1 LKFNIPAIGQ
11 FTALLILNISNA
23 LFQLAVIPLLIH
35 NADNSLVGS
44 YFLVLSFGVLASIF
58 INFGTGQ
65 TAVIE
70 VRQANENKL
79 AYAQIAVNTISLRFW
94 ALLVAL
100 MVCGT
105 LPFIVHNGWMY
116 LCAIPLL
123 FSELINPQYFLIATY
138 NVKQYSVLNAMMRI
152 IVFVGI
158 YIFRTHEHIVAIA
171 LTFSGLGVFL
181 LHLKYINQAFFIK
194 NIFSLWPSFTK
205 TKNLIK
211 AQALVL
217 GNGLTVHLQQ
227 SLFLFA
233 LPNFVTPLFLS
244 AYGLID
250 KLISSGRMLVNAYS
264 AAVMPHA
271 AGKHLEGKDNW
282 LQLKR
287 QQNKILTILCLMAAA
302 VLYFFPEQIL
312 AILLWGK
319 KSATEDFFNQATALL
334 KLIAPVPLL
343 IALNVLNV
351 TELILEK
358 KYFAYFIAGLLVLFV
373 AILFVVFMYLG
384 LPIKVA
390 GYYPIIIEGSCLL
403 IYFLILKGLRNAKN

>member
-1 LKFNIPAIGQ
+1 LKFNFPAFGQ
-11 FTALLILNISNA
+11 FTALLILNITNA

-35 NADNSLVGS
+35 NTNNNLVGI

-58 INFGTGQ
+58 INFGTSQ
-65 TAVIE
+65 TAVVE
-70 VRQANENKL
+70 VRQAQKTFYPQL
-79 AYAQIAVNTISLRFW
+79 AANIISLRFW

-100 MVCGT
+100 LICAS
-105 LPFIVHNGWMY
+105 LPLLIHNGWIY

-123 FSELINPQYFLIATY
+123 ISEFINPQYFLIASY
-138 NVKQYSVLNAMMRI
+138 NVKQYSFLNVLMRVA
-152 IVFVGI
+152 VFVGI
-158 YIFRTHEHIVAIA
+158 YLLRAQPNLVAIA
-171 LTFSGLGVFL
+171 LTISGLGVLL
-181 LHLKYINQAFFIK
+181 LHLKYLQQAFFIK
-194 NIFSLWPSFTK
+194 QLFSLWPSYQK
-205 TKNLIK
+205 TFKLMK

-233 LPNFVTPLFLS
+233 LPGFVTPVFLS

-271 AGKHLEGKDNW
+271 AGTHQLGKDHW
-282 LQLKR
+282 IKLKK
-287 QQNKILTILCLMAAA
+287 QQNRILTLLCLLAAA

-312 AILLWGK
+312 SILLWGK
-319 KSATEDFFNQATALL
+319 KTANQEFFSLATSLL

-358 KYFAYFIAGLLVLFV
+358 KYFAYFIAGLLVLLV

-384 LPIKVA
+384 LPINVA

-403 IYFLILKGLRNAKN
+403 IYFLILKGLNNAKNE

>member
-1 LKFNIPAIGQ
+1 MKFNFPAIGQ
-11 FTALLILNISNA
+11 FTALLILNITNA

-35 NADNSLVGS
+35 NTDNNLVGT

-58 INFGTGQ
+58 INFGTSQ
-65 TAVIE
+65 TAVVEI
-70 VRQANENKL
+70 RKANDQQQ
-79 AYAQIAVNTISLRFW
+79 YPQIAANIFSLRCW
-94 ALLVAL
+94 ALFIAISI
-100 MVCGT
+100 CIA
-105 LPFIVHNGWMY
+105 LPFLITNGWIY

-123 FSELINPQYFLIATY
+123 ISELINPQYFLIATY
-138 NVKQYSVLNAMMRI
+138 QVKQYSLLNVVMRVA
-152 IVFVGI
+152 VFISI
-158 YIFRTHEHIVAIA
+158 YLLRSHPQLVAIA
-171 LTFSGLGVFL
+171 LTLSGTGVL
-181 LHLKYINQAFFIK
+181 VLHLIYINQAFFVK
-194 NIFSLWPSFTK
+194 RIFSFWPNFQK
-205 TKNLIK
+205 TKQLIQ

-233 LPNFVTPLFLS
+233 LPNFVTPVFLS

-271 AGKHLEGKDNW
+271 AGTHQQGKENW
-282 LQLKR
+282 ERLKK
-287 QQNKILTILCLMAAA
+287 QQNKILTVLCLLAAA

-312 AILLWGK
+312 SVLLWGK
-319 KSATEDFFNQATALL
+319 KTANADFFNQATILL

-358 KYFAYFIAGLLVLFV
+358 KYLAYFIAGLLVLLV

-384 LPIKVA
+384 LPLKVA

-403 IYFLILKGLRNAKN
+403 IYFLIIKGLKNAKN

>member
-1 LKFNIPAIGQ
+1 MKFNIPAIGQ
-11 FTALLILNISNA
+11 FTALLILNITNA
-23 LFQLAVIPLLIH
+23 IFQLAVIPLLIH
-35 NADNSLVGS
+35 NTNNNLVGT

-70 VRQANENKL
+70 IRQANENKL
-79 AYAQIAVNTISLRFW
+79 VYPQIAANIISLRFW

-100 MVCGT
+100 IICLT
-105 LPFIVHNGWMY
+105 LPFLINNGWMY
-116 LCAIPLL
+116 LCSIPLL
-123 FSELINPQYFLIATY
+123 ISEFINPQYFLIATY
-138 NVKQYSVLNAMMRI
+138 NVKQYSLWNSAMRI
-152 IVFVGI
+152 AVFVGI
-158 YIFRTHEHIVAIA
+158 YFLRTQNHLVAIA
-171 LTFSGLGVFL
+171 LTMSGLGVLL
-181 LHLKYINQAFFIK
+181 LHLKYVNQAFFLK
-194 NIFSLWPSFTK
+194 NIFKLWPSFHK
-205 TKNLIK
+205 SKQLIK

-233 LPNFVTPLFLS
+233 LPNFVTPVFLS

-271 AGKHLEGKDNW
+271 AGTHQQGKENW
-282 LQLKR
+282 EKLKK
-287 QQNKILTILCLMAAA
+287 QQNKILTILCLVAAA

-312 AILLWGK
+312 SILLWGK
-319 KSATEDFFNQATALL
+319 KNANVEFFDQATILL

-358 KYFAYFIAGLLVLFV
+358 KYLAYFIAGLLVLLV

>member
-1 LKFNIPAIGQ
+1 LKFNFPAIGQ
-11 FTALLILNISNA
+11 FTALLILNITNA

-35 NADNSLVGS
+35 NTDNNLVGT

-58 INFGTGQ
+58 INFGTSQ
-65 TAVIE
+65 TAVVEI
-70 VRQANENKL
+70 RKANDQQQ
-79 AYAQIAVNTISLRFW
+79 YPQIAANIFSLRCW
-94 ALLVAL
+94 ALFIAISI
-100 MVCGT
+100 CIA
-105 LPFIVHNGWMY
+105 LPFLITNGWIY

-123 FSELINPQYFLIATY
+123 ISELINPQYFLIATY
-138 NVKQYSVLNAMMRI
+138 QVKQYSLLNVVMRVA
-152 IVFVGI
+152 VFISI
-158 YIFRTHEHIVAIA
+158 YLLRSHPQLVAIA
-171 LTFSGLGVFL
+171 LTLSGTGVL
-181 LHLKYINQAFFIK
+181 VLHLIYINQAFFVK
-194 NIFSLWPSFTK
+194 RIFSFWPNFQK
-205 TKNLIK
+205 TKQLIQ

-233 LPNFVTPLFLS
+233 LPNFVTPVFLS

-271 AGKHLEGKDNW
+271 AGTHQQGKENW
-282 LQLKR
+282 ERLKK
-287 QQNKILTILCLMAAA
+287 QQNKILTVLCLLAAA

-312 AILLWGK
+312 SVLLWGK
-319 KSATEDFFNQATALL
+319 KTANADFFNQATILL

-358 KYFAYFIAGLLVLFV
+358 KYLAYFIAGLLVLLV

-384 LPIKVA
+384 LPLKVA

-403 IYFLILKGLRNAKN
+403 IYFLIIKGLKNAKN

>member
-1 LKFNIPAIGQ
+1 MKFNLPAIGQ
-11 FTALLILNISNA
+11 FTALLILNITNA

-35 NADNSLVGS
+35 NANTNLVGT

-65 TAVIE
+65 TAVVE
-70 VRQANENKL
+70 LRQAQDNPSKQK
-79 AYAQIAVNTISLRFW
+79 QIAANTLSLRFW
-94 ALLVAL
+94 ALLCAIIICIGL
-100 MVCGT
+100 S
-105 LPFIVHNGWMY
+105 FIVNNGWYY

-123 FSELINPQYFLIATY
+123 ISECINPQYFLIATY
-138 NVKQYSVLNAMMRI
+138 NVREYSLLNVFMRLL
-152 IVFVGI
+152 VFVGI
-158 YIFRTHEHIVAIA
+158 YICRAHPHLIAIA
-171 LTFSGLGVFL
+171 LFMSGAGVLL
-181 LHLKYINQAFFIK
+181 LHVKYMWQAFFINTIRAYLPNFE
-194 NIFSLWPSFTK
+194 NIKKLV
-205 TKNLIK
+205 K
-211 AQALVL
+211 AQSLVL

-233 LPNFVTPLFLS
+233 LPNFATPIFLS

-250 KLISSGRMLVNAYS
+250 KLISSGRMMVNAYS

-271 AGKHLEGKDNW
+271 AGTHQLGKENW
-282 LQLKR
+282 AKLKK
-287 QQNKILTILCLMAAA
+287 QQNKILSILCLVAGA

-312 AILLWGK
+312 SILLWGK
-319 KSATEDFFNQATALL
+319 QTANSEFFNQATILL

-358 KYFAYFIAGLLVLFV
+358 KYLAYFIAGLLVLLV

-384 LPIKVA
+384 LPINVA
-390 GYYPIIIEGSCLL
+390 GYYPIIVEGSCLL
-403 IYFLILKGLRNAKN
+403 IYFLILKGLKNGRH

>member
-1 LKFNIPAIGQ
+1 MKFNLPAVGQ
-11 FTALLILNISNA
+11 FTALLILNFTNA
-23 LFQLAVIPLLIH
+23 LFQLMVIPLLIH
-35 NADNSLVGS
+35 NSNANLVGT

-65 TAVIE
+65 TAVVE
-70 VRQANENKL
+70 VRQAHNNQQQQI
-79 AYAQIAVNTISLRFW
+79 QIAANTISLRFW

-100 MVCGT
+100 LVCCS
-105 LPFIVHNGWMY
+105 LPFLVNNGWIY

-123 FSELINPQYFLIATY
+123 ISECINPQYFLIATY
-138 NVKQYSVLNAMMRI
+138 NVRQYSLLNVVMRTL
-152 IVFVGI
+152 VFIAI
-158 YIFRTHEHIVAIA
+158 YIFRAHHHLIAIA
-171 LTFSGLGVFL
+171 LTLSGTGVLL
-181 LHLKYINQAFFIK
+181 LHLKYLNKAFFIK
-194 NIFSLWPSFTK
+194 KIFSHLPSFEK
-205 TKNLIK
+205 TKSLVK
-211 AQALVL
+211 AQSLVL

-250 KLISSGRMLVNAYS
+250 KLISSGRMMVNAYS

-271 AGKHLEGKDNW
+271 AGTHQQGKDHW
-282 LQLKR
+282 EKLKS
-287 QQNKILTILCLMAAA
+287 QQNKILAVLCIVAGA

-312 AILLWGK
+312 SVLLWGK
-319 KSATEDFFNQATALL
+319 HNTNADFFDQATVLL

-358 KYFAYFIAGLLVLFV
+358 KYLAYFIAGILVLLV
-373 AILFVVFMYLG
+373 AILFVAFMYLG
-384 LPIKVA
+384 LPINVA

-403 IYFLILKGLRNAKN
+403 IYFLILKGLKNGKS

>member
-1 LKFNIPAIGQ
+1 MKFNFPAIGQ
-11 FTALLILNISNA
+11 FTALLILNITNA

-35 NADNSLVGS
+35 NTDNNLVGT

-58 INFGTGQ
+58 INFGTSQ
-65 TAVIE
+65 TAVVEI
-70 VRQANENKL
+70 RKANNQQQ
-79 AYAQIAVNTISLRFW
+79 YPQIAANIFSLRCW
-94 ALLVAL
+94 ALFIAILICIA
-100 MVCGT
+100 
-105 LPFIVHNGWMY
+105 LPFLITNGWIY

-123 FSELINPQYFLIATY
+123 ISELINPQYFLIATY
-138 NVKQYSVLNAMMRI
+138 QVKQYSLLNVVMRVA
-152 IVFVGI
+152 VFISI
-158 YIFRTHEHIVAIA
+158 YLLRSHPQLVAIA
-171 LTFSGLGVFL
+171 LTLSGTGVL
-181 LHLKYINQAFFIK
+181 VLHLIYINQAFFVK
-194 NIFSLWPSFTK
+194 RIFSFWPNFQK
-205 TKNLIK
+205 TKQLIQ

-233 LPNFVTPLFLS
+233 LPNFVTPVFLS

-271 AGKHLEGKDNW
+271 AGTHQQGKENW
-282 LQLKR
+282 ERLKK
-287 QQNKILTILCLMAAA
+287 QQNKILTVLCLLAAA

-312 AILLWGK
+312 SVLLWGK
-319 KSATEDFFNQATALL
+319 KTANADFFNQATILL

-358 KYFAYFIAGLLVLFV
+358 KYLAYFIAGLLVLLV

-384 LPIKVA
+384 LPLKVA

-403 IYFLILKGLRNAKN
+403 IYFLIIKGLKNAKN

>member
-11 FTALLILNISNA
+11 FTALLILNITNA

-35 NADNSLVGS
+35 NTSTALVGT

-65 TAVIE
+65 TAVVEI
-70 VRQANENKL
+70 RQAHDNK
-79 AYAQIAVNTISLRFW
+79 ARYPQIAAHVFTLRFW
-94 ALLVAL
+94 ALLIAL
-100 MVCGT
+100 LVCGV
-105 LPFIVHNGWMY
+105 LPFVVNNGWYY
-116 LCAIPLL
+116 LSAIPLL
-123 FSELINPQYFLIATY
+123 LSEFINPQYFLIATY
-138 NVKQYSVLNAMMRI
+138 KVKQYSLLNVLMRAL
-152 IVFVGI
+152 VFVSI
-158 YIFRTHEHIVAIA
+158 YIFRSHEHIVAIA
-171 LTFSGLGVFL
+171 LFL
-181 LHLKYINQAFFIK
+181 AGTGALILHLKYVQTAFFLRT
-194 NIFSLWPSFTK
+194 IFSQLPSFEK
-205 TKNLIK
+205 TKQLMK
-211 AQALVL
+211 AQSLVL

-250 KLISSGRMLVNAYS
+250 KLISSGRMMVNAYS

-271 AGKHLEGKDNW
+271 AGTHQQGKENW
-282 LQLKR
+282 EQLKK
-287 QQNKILTILCLMAAA
+287 QQNKILAVLCLAAGA
-302 VLYFFPEQIL
+302 ILYCFPEQIL
-312 AILLWGK
+312 SILLWGK
-319 KSATEDFFNQATALL
+319 HTTNPEFFAQATVLL

-351 TELILEK
+351 TELLLEK
-358 KYFAYFIAGLLVLFV
+358 KYLAYFIAGILVLLV
-373 AILFVVFMYLG
+373 AILFLVFMYLG

-403 IYFLILKGLRNAKN
+403 IYFLILKGLKNGKQ

>member
-1 LKFNIPAIGQ
+1 LKFNFPAIGQ
-11 FTALLILNISNA
+11 FTALLILNITNA

-35 NADNSLVGS
+35 NTDNNLVGT

-58 INFGTGQ
+58 INFGTSQ
-65 TAVIE
+65 TAVVEI
-70 VRQANENKL
+70 RKANNQQQ
-79 AYAQIAVNTISLRFW
+79 YPQIAANIFSLRCW
-94 ALLVAL
+94 ALFIAILICIA
-100 MVCGT
+100 
-105 LPFIVHNGWMY
+105 LPFLITNGWIY

-123 FSELINPQYFLIATY
+123 ISELINPQYFLIATY
-138 NVKQYSVLNAMMRI
+138 QVKQYSLLNVVMRVA
-152 IVFVGI
+152 VFISI
-158 YIFRTHEHIVAIA
+158 YLLRSHPQLVAIA
-171 LTFSGLGVFL
+171 LTLSGTGVL
-181 LHLKYINQAFFIK
+181 VLHLIYINQAFFVK
-194 NIFSLWPSFTK
+194 RIFSFWPNFQK
-205 TKNLIK
+205 TKQLIQ

-233 LPNFVTPLFLS
+233 LPNFVTPVFLS

-271 AGKHLEGKDNW
+271 AGTHQQGKENW
-282 LQLKR
+282 ERLKK
-287 QQNKILTILCLMAAA
+287 QQNKILTVLCLLAAA

-312 AILLWGK
+312 SVLLWGK
-319 KSATEDFFNQATALL
+319 KTANADFFNQATILL

-358 KYFAYFIAGLLVLFV
+358 KYLAYFIAGLLVLLV

-384 LPIKVA
+384 LPLKVA

-403 IYFLILKGLRNAKN
+403 IYFLIIKGLKNAKN

>member
-1 LKFNIPAIGQ
+1 MKFNFPAIGQ
-11 FTALLILNISNA
+11 FTALLILNITNA

-35 NADNSLVGS
+35 NTNNNLVGI

-58 INFGTGQ
+58 INFGTSQ
-65 TAVIE
+65 TAVVEI
-70 VRQANENKL
+70 RQAQTSN
-79 AYAQIAVNTISLRFW
+79 YPTIAAHVFSLRFW
-94 ALLVAL
+94 ALLIAL
-100 MVCGT
+100 FVCAS
-105 LPFIVHNGWMY
+105 LPFLIHDGWMY

-123 FSELINPQYFLIATY
+123 LAELINPQYFLIATY
-138 NVKQYSVLNAMMRI
+138 NVKQYSLFNVLMRVLI
-152 IVFVGI
+152 FMGI
-158 YIFRTHEHIVAIA
+158 YTLRTEPHLVAIA
-171 LTFSGLGVFL
+171 LTFSGVGVLL
-181 LHLKYINQAFFIK
+181 LHVKYINQAFFIK
-194 NIFSLWPSFTK
+194 HLFSRWPSYQK
-205 TKNLIK
+205 TIELIK
-211 AQALVL
+211 GQALVL

-244 AYGLID
+244 AYGLVD

-271 AGKHLEGKDNW
+271 AGTHLESKESFSK
-282 LQLKR
+282 LKR
-287 QQNKILTILCLMAAA
+287 QQNKILTLLCLFAAA
-302 VLYFFPEQIL
+302 IIYFFPAQIL
-312 AILLWGK
+312 SILLWGK
-319 KSATEDFFNQATALL
+319 SATSEAFFMQATALL

-358 KYFAYFIAGLLVLFV
+358 KYLAYFIAGLLVLLI

-390 GYYPIIIEGSCLL
+390 GYYPIIIEGSCLF
-403 IYFLILKGLRNAKN
+403 IYFLILKGLKNAKNL

>member
-35 NADNSLVGS
+35 NTNNNYVGT

-65 TAVIE
+65 TAVID
-70 VRQANENKL
+70 VRQANDDKL
-79 AYAQIAVNTISLRFW
+79 AYAQIAANIISLRFW

-100 MVCGT
+100 IICLA
-105 LPFIVHNGWMY
+105 LPLLINNGWMY

-123 FSELINPQYFLIATY
+123 ISEFINPQYFLIATY
-138 NVKQYSVLNAMMRI
+138 NVKQYSLLNALMRI
-152 IVFVGI
+152 VIFAGI
-158 YIFRTHEHIVAIA
+158 YVCRAHENLVAIA
-171 LTFSGLGVFL
+171 LTMSGIGALI
-181 LHLKYINQAFFIK
+181 LHLKYLNQAFFIK
-194 NIFSLWPSFTK
+194 NIFSFWPSFHK
-205 TKNLIK
+205 MKNLIK

-282 LQLKR
+282 VKLKK
-287 QQNKILTILCLMAAA
+287 QQNKILTMLCLIAAA
-302 VLYFFPEQIL
+302 VIYFFPEQIL
-312 AILLWGK
+312 SILLWGK
-319 KSATEDFFNQATALL
+319 KSTSDAYFNQATALL

-358 KYFAYFIAGLLVLFV
+358 KYLAYFIAGLLVLLV
-373 AILFVVFMYLG
+373 AILFIVFMYLG

-403 IYFLILKGLRNAKN
+403 IYFLILKGLKSAKN

>member
-1 LKFNIPAIGQ
+1 LKFNLPAIGQ
-11 FTALLILNISNA
+11 FTALLILNITNA
-23 LFQLAVIPLLIH
+23 LFQLLVIPLLIH
-35 NADNSLVGS
+35 NTNTNLVGT

-65 TAVIE
+65 TAVVE
-70 VRQANENKL
+70 VRQANGNTQT
-79 AYAQIAVNTISLRFW
+79 YPQIAANTISLRFL

-100 MVCGT
+100 VVCCA
-105 LPFIVHNGWMY
+105 LPFLVNNGWIY

-123 FSELINPQYFLIATY
+123 ISECINPQYFLIATY
-138 NVKQYSVLNAMMRI
+138 NVRQYSLLNAIMRVL
-152 IVFVGI
+152 VFIGI
-158 YIFRTHEHIVAIA
+158 YIFRAHNHLIEIA
-171 LTFSGLGVFL
+171 LTISGTGVLL
-181 LHLKYINQAFFIK
+181 LHLKYLNQAFFIK
-194 NIFSLWPSFTK
+194 KLYSHLPNFQKIKQLM
-205 TKNLIK
+205 K

-250 KLISSGRMLVNAYS
+250 KLISSGRMMVNAYS

-271 AGKHLEGKDNW
+271 AGTHLQGKDHW
-282 LQLKR
+282 EKLKN
-287 QQNKILTILCLMAAA
+287 QQNKILAVLCLIAGA

-312 AILLWGK
+312 SVLLWGK
-319 KSATEDFFNQATALL
+319 HNTNADFFDQATVLL

-351 TELILEK
+351 AELLLEK
-358 KYFAYFIAGLLVLFV
+358 KYLAYFIAGVLVLLV

-403 IYFLILKGLRNAKN
+403 IYFLILKGLKNGKN

>member
-1 LKFNIPAIGQ
+1 LNIPAIGQ
-11 FTALLILNISNA
+11 FTALLILNITNA
-23 LFQLAVIPLLIH
+23 LFQLMVIPLLVH
-35 NADNSLVGS
+35 NTSTTLVGT

-65 TAVIE
+65 TAVVEI
-70 VRQANENKL
+70 RQAQNKEQYPTI
-79 AYAQIAVNTISLRFW
+79 AAQVLSLRFW
-94 ALLVAL
+94 ALLIAL
-100 MVCGT
+100 LVCSL
-105 LPFIVHNGWMY
+105 LPFVVNNGFYY

-123 FSELINPQYFLIATY
+123 LSELINPQYFLIATY
-138 NVKQYSVLNAMMRI
+138 NVRQYSLLNADIRI
-152 IVFVGI
+152 AAFIGI

-171 LTFSGLGVFL
+171 LLLSGTGVFL
-181 LHLKYINQAFFIK
+181 LHVKYASTAFFIK
-194 NIFSLWPSFTK
+194 NIFS
-205 TKNLIK
+205 NLPTFATIK
-211 AQALVL
+211 QLIIAQSLVL

-250 KLISSGRMLVNAYS
+250 KLISSGRMMVNAYS

-271 AGKHLEGKDNW
+271 AGTHQQGQDHW
-282 LQLKR
+282 SQLKK
-287 QQNKILTILCLMAAA
+287 QQNKILAVLCISAGAI
-302 VLYFFPEQIL
+302 LYFFPEQIL
-312 AILLWGK
+312 MILLWGK
-319 KSATEDFFNQATALL
+319 KASNAEFFNQATVLL

-351 TELILEK
+351 AELLLEK
-358 KYFAYFIAGLLVLFV
+358 KYLAYFIAGVLVLLV

-390 GYYPIIIEGSCLL
+390 GYYPVIVEGSCLL
-403 IYFLILKGLRNAKN
+403 IYFLILKGLKSAK

>member
-1 LKFNIPAIGQ
+1 MKFNFPAIGQ
-11 FTALLILNISNA
+11 FTALLILNITNA

-35 NADNSLVGS
+35 NTDNNLVGT

-58 INFGTGQ
+58 INFGTSQ
-65 TAVIE
+65 TAVVEI
-70 VRQANENKL
+70 RKANDQQQ
-79 AYAQIAVNTISLRFW
+79 YPQIAANIFSLRSW
-94 ALLVAL
+94 ALFIAILICIA
-100 MVCGT
+100 
-105 LPFIVHNGWMY
+105 LPFLINNGWIY

-123 FSELINPQYFLIATY
+123 ISELINPQYFLIATY
-138 NVKQYSVLNAMMRI
+138 QVKQYSLLNVVMRVA
-152 IVFVGI
+152 VFISI
-158 YIFRTHEHIVAIA
+158 YLLRSHPQLVAIA
-171 LTFSGLGVFL
+171 LTLSGTGVL
-181 LHLKYINQAFFIK
+181 VLHLKYINQAFFIK
-194 NIFSLWPSFTK
+194 RIFSFWPNFQK
-205 TKNLIK
+205 TKQLMQ

-233 LPNFVTPLFLS
+233 LPNFVTPVFLS

-271 AGKHLEGKDNW
+271 AGTHQQGIENW
-282 LQLKR
+282 ERLKK
-287 QQNKILTILCLMAAA
+287 QQNKILTILCLLAAA
-302 VLYFFPEQIL
+302 VLYFFPDQIL
-312 AILLWGK
+312 SILLWGK
-319 KSATEDFFNQATALL
+319 KTANADFFNQATILL

-358 KYFAYFIAGLLVLFV
+358 KYLAYFIAGLLVLLV

-403 IYFLILKGLRNAKN
+403 IYFLIIKGLKNAKN

>member
-1 LKFNIPAIGQ
+1 MKLNIPAIGQ
-11 FTALLILNISNA
+11 FTALLILNITNA
-23 LFQLAVIPLLIH
+23 LFQLMVIPLLVH
-35 NADNSLVGS
+35 NTSTTLVGT

-65 TAVIE
+65 TAVVEI
-70 VRQANENKL
+70 RQAQNKEQYPTI
-79 AYAQIAVNTISLRFW
+79 AAQVLSLRFW
-94 ALLVAL
+94 ALLIAL
-100 MVCGT
+100 LVCSL
-105 LPFIVHNGWMY
+105 LPFVVNNGFYY

-123 FSELINPQYFLIATY
+123 LSELINPQYFLIATY
-138 NVKQYSVLNAMMRI
+138 NVRQYSLLNVAIRI
-152 IVFVGI
+152 ASFIGI

-171 LTFSGLGVFL
+171 LLLSGTGVFL
-181 LHLKYINQAFFIK
+181 LHVKYASTAFFIK
-194 NIFSLWPSFTK
+194 NIFS
-205 TKNLIK
+205 NLPTFATIK
-211 AQALVL
+211 QLIIAQSLVL

-250 KLISSGRMLVNAYS
+250 KLISSGRMMVNAYS

-271 AGKHLEGKDNW
+271 AGTHQQGQDHW
-282 LQLKR
+282 AQLKK
-287 QQNKILTILCLMAAA
+287 QQNKILAVLCISAGAI
-302 VLYFFPEQIL
+302 LYFFPEQIL
-312 AILLWGK
+312 MILLWGK
-319 KSATEDFFNQATALL
+319 KASNAEFFNQATVLL

-351 TELILEK
+351 AELLLEK
-358 KYFAYFIAGLLVLFV
+358 KYLAYFIAGVLVLLV

-390 GYYPIIIEGSCLL
+390 GYYPVIVEGSCLL
-403 IYFLILKGLRNAKN
+403 IYFLILKGLKSAK

>member
-1 LKFNIPAIGQ
+1 
-11 FTALLILNISNA
+11 
-23 LFQLAVIPLLIH
+23 
-35 NADNSLVGS
+35 
-44 YFLVLSFGVLASIF
+44 
-58 INFGTGQ
+58 
-65 TAVIE
+65 
-70 VRQANENKL
+70 
-79 AYAQIAVNTISLRFW
+79 
-94 ALLVAL
+94 
-100 MVCGT
+100 
-105 LPFIVHNGWMY
+105 
-116 LCAIPLL
+116 
-123 FSELINPQYFLIATY
+123 
-138 NVKQYSVLNAMMRI
+138 
-152 IVFVGI
+152 
-158 YIFRTHEHIVAIA
+158 
-171 LTFSGLGVFL
+171 LGVFL
-181 LHLKYINQAFFIK
+181 LHLKYINKAFFIK

-271 AGKHLEGKDNW
+271 AGKHLEGKENW
-282 LQLKR
+282 LQLKK
-287 QQNKILTILCLMAAA
+287 QQNKILTILCLIAAA

-312 AILLWGK
+312 AVLLWGK

-334 KLIAPVPLL
+334 KLVAPVPLL

-351 TELILEK
+351 TELLLEK
-358 KYFAYFIAGLLVLFV
+358 KYLAYFIAGILVLLV

-384 LPIKVA
+384 LPINVA
-390 GYYPIIIEGSCLL
+390 GYYPMIIEGSCLL
-403 IYFLILKGLRNAKN
+403 IYFLILKGLNNGKS

>member
-1 LKFNIPAIGQ
+1 LKFNFPAIGQ
-11 FTALLILNISNA
+11 FTALLILNITNA

-35 NADNSLVGS
+35 NTDNNLVGT

-58 INFGTGQ
+58 INFGTSQ
-65 TAVIE
+65 TAVVEI
-70 VRQANENKL
+70 RKANDQQQ
-79 AYAQIAVNTISLRFW
+79 YPQIAANIFNLRCW
-94 ALLVAL
+94 ALFIAISI
-100 MVCGT
+100 GIA
-105 LPFIVHNGWMY
+105 LPFLITNGWIY

-123 FSELINPQYFLIATY
+123 ISELINPQYFLIATY
-138 NVKQYSVLNAMMRI
+138 QVKHYSLWNVIMRVT
-152 IVFVGI
+152 VFISI
-158 YIFRTHEHIVAIA
+158 YLFRSHPQLVAIA
-171 LTFSGLGVFL
+171 LTLSGTGVL
-181 LHLKYINQAFFIK
+181 VLHLKYINQAFFIK
-194 NIFSLWPSFTK
+194 RIFSFWPNFQK
-205 TKNLIK
+205 TKQLMQ

-233 LPNFVTPLFLS
+233 LPNFVTPVFLS

-271 AGKHLEGKDNW
+271 AGTHQKGIENW
-282 LQLKR
+282 ERLKK
-287 QQNKILTILCLMAAA
+287 QQNKILTVLCLLAAA

-312 AILLWGK
+312 SILLWGK
-319 KSATEDFFNQATALL
+319 KTANADFFKQATILL

-358 KYFAYFIAGLLVLFV
+358 KYLAYFIAGLLVLLV

-390 GYYPIIIEGSCLL
+390 GYYPMIIEGSCLL
-403 IYFLILKGLRNAKN
+403 IYFLIIKGLKNAKN